1 MKNNKLTTFLLA
13 LCLAAQLNICSAEK
27 NYDEEI
33 TLPLGTN
40 FDLEMEEVTRYEY
53 DGNFVKIQTVN
64 GKDQFILQKTGDT
77 IITVVMEEN
86 GKKTELKVLVH
97 IVTEQ
102 QFNELSDNDDPAA
115 KPATATTAPA
125 AKPATATTAPAAKPA
140 TATTAPAAKPATA
153 TTAPAAKPATATTTP
168 AAKSPATATTP
179 AAKPPATTTPA
190 PVLTAVRTGQT
201 MTRSTRQPQTHNEAV
216 QYQAEQYAFDVLDL
230 INMERGKQKLRPLSM
245 PRDLFNE
252 AKLRSKEIANRFSHI
267 RPDGTK
273 FSTVMSNPGALQAE
287 NMAGGQTSPAAVVK
301 AWMASSINR
310 TNILNP
316 NFTEL
321 GVGYHA
327 TTTGGYASYWIL
339 LLRG

>member
-13 LCLAAQLNICSAEK
+13 LCLAAQLNICSADK

-53 DGNFVKIQTVN
+53 DGNFVKTQTVN

-77 IITVVMEEN
+77 IITVVMEEK

-97 IVTEQ
+97 VVTEQ
-102 QFNELSDNDDPAA
+102 QFNELNDNDTPAA
-115 KPATATTAPA
+115 KSTATTTAPA
-125 AKPATATTAPAAKPA
+125 AKPAA
-140 TATTAPAAKPATA
+140 TATTAPAPE
-153 TTAPAAKPATATTTP
+153 
-168 AAKSPATATTP
+168 
-179 AAKPPATTTPA
+179 
-190 PVLTAVRTGQT
+190 LTALRTSQT
-201 MTRSTRQPQTHNEAV
+201 MTRSTRQPQNSNEAV
-216 QYQAEQYAFDVLDL
+216 LYQAEQYAFDVLDL
-230 INMERGKQKLRPLSM
+230 INAERGKQNLRPLSM
-245 PRDLFNE
+245 SRDLFNE
-252 AKLRSKEIANRFSHI
+252 AKLRSKEISNRFSHI

-273 FSTVMSNPGALQAE
+273 FSTIMSNPGALQAE

-301 AWMASSINR
+301 AWMGSSVNR

-327 TTTGGYASYWIL
+327 TLTGGYASYWIL